1 MVLTSTRGSG
11 LRGLRGQLA
20 AVDGHLQVQ
29 SALGAGATRI
39 ATLRIATLPI
49 DTATFDAAPYD
60 AAPYDAA

>member
-39 ATLRIATLPI
+39 ATLPI

-60 AAPYDAA
+60 AAPYDAAPYDAA